1 MGTYV
6 QKTNRRRYEERSF
19 SVRAVHR
26 DRPDL
31 HKLAEVLIRL
41 TLQETGRTRAEH
53 RAAELPDSY
62 RPATGTSVPTATE
75 QGRTGAVE

>member
-6 QKTNRRRYEERSF
+6 KKTNRRRYQDRSF

-41 TLQETGRTRAEH
+41 TLQETGRTRAER

-62 RPATGTSVPTATE
+62 RPATGASVSTATE
-75 QGRTGAVE
+75 QGQTETVE